1 MSTSTMLASFL
12 RFFLSN
18 ERVRLSRAEV
28 ATDSDGGV
36 ESTLLTGPG
45 LLLARSGSEST
56 QTRQVEKLVSTSI
69 AHTQFLKRTIHKS
82 MYMYLNYCTHTTQLY
97 NDKPAKLTRYNF
109 ANKLKSECFE
119 FRVVIM
125 WTLAFNHTNFEPKT
139 MRTCMY
145 QNASCKGNIV
155 RV

>member
-1 MSTSTMLASFL
+1 MMSTSTMLASFL

-45 LLLARSGSEST
+45 LLLARSGSATT
-56 QTRQVEKLVSTSI
+56 QTRQIEKLASDSI

-82 MYMYLNYCTHTTQLY
+82 MYMYVRVHVSNYCTRTIQLY
-97 NDKPAKLTRYNF
+97 NDKPAKSTRSNF
-109 ANKLKSECFE
+109 ANKLKK
-119 FRVVIM
+119 RVLRISSCHYV
-125 WTLAFNHTNFEPKT
+125 N
-139 MRTCMY
+139 TCI
-145 QNASCKGNIV
+145 QSHQL
-155 RV
+155 